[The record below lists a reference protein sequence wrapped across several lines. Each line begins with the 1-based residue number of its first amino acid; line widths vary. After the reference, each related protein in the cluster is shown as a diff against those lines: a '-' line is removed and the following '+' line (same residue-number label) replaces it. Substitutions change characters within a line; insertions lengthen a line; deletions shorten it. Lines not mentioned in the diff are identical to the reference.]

1 MLPLYQL
8 PPKPKAASTI
18 NLDFSPDQ
26 VGSWLA
32 KLPISNPA
40 EAAEKLG
47 RFLSAFNRIE
57 LPASHRA
64 RLADLLKTSVY
75 HLADKLVPG
84 LDGQTLPLPKP
95 QYRTLELGQTLL
107 GELATTQK
115 RLILDALSRSQDG
128 ATVGKLLSD
137 LLDCTGR
144 LTLSCYRNHTA
155 LPTGLWLDLHQS
167 YLCAQHFGIAAT
179 PQGGD
184 LVETYKA
191 MLLLALA
198 DPYQFTG
205 QELDWTRDLAVRT
218 AGMANIAPA
227 NAAGKSLAPFHI
239 QADMDNPPQPSTR
252 HYTKAQSTL
261 FFETSGIARQ
271 LAMLGN
277 AIRTRR
283 VKAGL
288 TLPPEADWPA
298 YSVLLNKLKLRWGA
312 SKHRMIQR
320 RKPPHESAY
329 EITLGWDNL
338 SASPQAPTTKRA
350 LCSPINDSAGGLA
363 LKHEGEFPMPIEIGA
378 VIGLRQ
384 AGSEK
389 WHLGLVRWFK
399 QPQADHLLFGL
410 QLLGHKAEP
419 VSVARP
425 DGGKTG
431 HGFLTY
437 STGGKLDC
445 LILPAAMAP
454 TAGAQLAVES
464 AHGTQTVFLA
474 QHLEGNADSAI
485 FRVQL
490 VAG

>member
-40 EAAEKLG
+40 EAAEKLS

-57 LPASHRA
+57 LPASHRT
-64 RLADLLKTSVY
+64 RLADLLKTGVD
-75 HLADKLVPG
+75 HLADKLVEG
-84 LDGQTLPLPKP
+84 LSTQTLPLPKP
-95 QYRTLELGQTLL
+95 QYRALELGQTLL
-107 GELATTQK
+107 GELATMQK
-115 RLILDALSRSQDG
+115 RLILDTLSRSQDG

-137 LLDCTGR
+137 LLDCADR
-144 LTLSCYRNHTA
+144 LTMICYRHHTA

-167 YLCAQHFGIAAT
+167 YLCAQHFGIAAA
-179 PQGGD
+179 PPGGN
-184 LVETYKA
+184 LVDGYKA

-205 QELDWTRDLAVRT
+205 QELDWTRDLAVST
-218 AGMANIAPA
+218 AAMANITPA
-227 NAAGKSLAPFHI
+227 HAAGKSLAPFHI

-261 FFETSGIARQ
+261 FFETSGIAKQ

-283 VKAGL
+283 VKEGL

-298 YSVLLNKLKLRWGA
+298 YAVLLNKLKLRWGA

-320 RKPPHESAY
+320 RKPQQESAY

-338 SASPQAPTTKRA
+338 CASPQAPTTKRA

-363 LKHEGEFPMPIEIGA
+363 LKHEGDFPMAIEIGA

-384 AGSEK
+384 ASSGK
-389 WHLGLVRWFK
+389 WRLGLVRWFK

-419 VSVARP
+419 VSVVRP
-425 DGGKTG
+425 DGGQAG
-431 HGFLTY
+431 QGFLTY
-437 STGGKLDC
+437 SAGGKLDC
-445 LILPAAMAP
+445 LVLPGEMTLAAG
-454 TAGAQLAVES
+454 TQLAVDS
-464 AHGTQTVFLA
+464 VHGTQTVLLA
-474 QHLEGNADSAI
+474 QHLEGNAHSAV

-490 VAG
+490 LAE